1 MSPRSYPYSKG
12 KGRERMNL
20 VIAEKPSVA
29 KSIADVIGATSK
41 KDGYM
46 EGNDYLVTWCVGHL
60 VELASADFYDEK
72 YAKWKYEDL
81 PIFPKEWRYVISNG
95 KEKQMKIIG
104 ALMKQSDVTAII
116 AATDSGREGELI
128 FRLVYEKLGCN
139 KPIKRLWISSME
151 ESAITEGFK
160 NLHDGKEFELLYE
173 AALSRAKADWI
184 VGINATRLF
193 SVLYGQTLNIGRVM
207 SPTLAMIVEREAN
220 ISAFKPQP
228 FYTIQL
234 DCGDFI
240 LVSEKITDK
249 EMAETLYKGCDGQ
262 SIIIKEVENKEKIE
276 KPPKLYDLT
285 TLQREANRQ
294 LGFTAEQTLDYVQS
308 LYEKKLLT
316 YPRTDSRYLTE
327 DMKENTP
334 AVVEAV
340 AGFFM
345 LGNIQLPIYMEQ
357 VIDNSKVSDHH
368 AIIPTICVKDYDIY
382 SLPFGER
389 EILLLVALRLICA
402 VGESNRYKE
411 TTIRASCNNTI
422 FTAKGKVVISDGF
435 KAVEKNY
442 YASKK
447 EQVEKDKDKALPH
460 VAQGETFTPKAA
472 IKEGKT
478 TPPKY
483 FTDDT
488 LLSAMENANNALE
501 DINRKGI
508 GTPATRAGILEK
520 LIKTGFAERK
530 GNKKTKHFI
539 PTHKGISL
547 ITVLPEVIKSPQLTA
562 QWEEKLK
569 HIEHGELSSDDFLSE
584 IANMTEN
591 LVKTYEVIKGAD
603 ILFPSNSKG
612 EPIGK
617 CPRCGSGVKENKKGF
632 CCENKACS
640 FALWKENIFFTK
652 KKKKLTKTIA
662 VELLEKGK
670 AKLNGCYSERTGK
683 TYNAIVILDDTG
695 DKYVNFKME
704 FPTKKGDSNKK
715 SMK

>member
-1 MSPRSYPYSKG
+1 MSQGNYPCSKG
-12 KGRERMNL
+12 KGCEKVNL

-29 KSIADVIGATSK
+29 KSIADVICATSK

-46 EGNDYLVTWCVGHL
+46 EGNGYLVTWCVGHL
-60 VELASADFYDEK
+60 VELASADLYDKK
-72 YAKWKYEDL
+72 YARWKYEDL
-81 PIFPKEWRYVISNG
+81 PILPKEWIYVISKG
-95 KEKQMKIIG
+95 KEKQMEIIG
-104 ALMKQSDVTAII
+104 TLMKQNDVKSVI

-128 FRLVYEKLGCN
+128 FRLVYEKLNCN

-160 NLHDGKEFELLYE
+160 NLHDGKEYEPLYE

-207 SPTLAMIVEREAN
+207 SPTLAMIVEREAS
-220 ISAFKPQP
+220 ICAFKPQP
-228 FYTIQL
+228 FYKVEL
-234 DCGDFI
+234 DCGDFT
-240 LVSEKITDK
+240 LSSEKFIDK
-249 EMAETLYKGCDGQ
+249 EMAESLYKSCDGQ
-262 SIIIKEVENKEKIE
+262 SVIIKEVENKEKIE
-276 KPPKLYDLT
+276 RPPKLYDLT

-334 AVVEAV
+334 AVVEV
-340 AGFFM
+340 LAGFFG
-345 LGNIQLPIYMEQ
+345 LENIHSHVYIDQ

-368 AIIPTICVKDYDIY
+368 AIIPTIYAKGYDIY

-389 EILLLVALRLICA
+389 EIFLLVALRLICA
-402 VGESNRYKE
+402 VGESCRYSE
-411 TTIRASCNNTI
+411 TIIKASCNDTI
-422 FTAKGKVVISDGF
+422 FTAKGKVIISDGF
-435 KAVEKNY
+435 KAVEKKY

-447 EQVEKDKDKALPH
+447 EELEKDKDKALPNFIE
-460 VAQGETFTPKAA
+460 GETFIAKSA

-478 TPPKY
+478 TPSKH

-488 LLSAMENANNALE
+488 LLAAMENANNALE
-501 DINRKGI
+501 DIERKGI

-530 GNKKTKHFI
+530 GDKKTKHFI

-569 HIEHGELSSDDFLSE
+569 HIEDGKLSSDDFLVE
-584 IANMTEN
+584 IANMTKN

-603 ILFPSNSKG
+603 TLFPSNSKV
-612 EPIGK
+612 ESIGK

-632 CCENKACS
+632 CCENRACS
-640 FALWKENIFFTK
+640 FALWKENMFFTK

-670 AKLNGCYSERTGK
+670 TKLNGCYSEKTGK
-683 TYNAIVILDDTG
+683 TYDAIVILDDTG
-695 DKYVNFKME
+695 GRYVNFKME
-704 FPTKKGDSNKK
+704 FPTSKQ
-715 SMK
+715 

>member
-1 MSPRSYPYSKG
+1 
-12 KGRERMNL
+12 MNL
-20 VIAEKPSVA
+20 VITEKPSVA
-29 KSIADVIGATSK
+29 KSIADVMGANIK

-46 EGNDYLVTWCVGHL
+46 EGNGYLVTWCVGHL
-60 VELASADFYDEK
+60 VELASADLYDEK
-72 YAKWKYEDL
+72 YSKWRYDDL
-81 PIFPKEWRYVISNG
+81 PILPKEWIYVISKG
-95 KEKQMKIIG
+95 KERQIKTIG
-104 ALMKQSDVTAII
+104 TLMKQRNVKSII

-160 NLHDGKEFELLYE
+160 NLHDGKEYEPLYE

-207 SPTLAMIVEREAN
+207 SPTLVMIVERETS
-220 ISAFKPQP
+220 ISSFKPQP
-228 FYTIQL
+228 FYTVEL
-234 DCGDFI
+234 DCGNFT
-240 LVSEKITDK
+240 LSSEKLIDKKIT
-249 EMAETLYKGCDGQ
+249 ETLYKGCDGQ
-262 SIIIKEVENKEKIE
+262 SVIIKEVENKEKIE
-276 KPPKLYDLT
+276 MPPKLYDLT

-327 DMKENTP
+327 DMKANTP
-334 AVVEAV
+334 AVVEALV
-340 AGFFM
+340 GFFG
-345 LGNIQLPIYMEQ
+345 LENIHSHVYMDQ
-357 VIDNSKVSDHH
+357 VINNSKVSDHH
-368 AIIPTICVKDYDIY
+368 AIIPTIYAKGYDIY

-389 EILLLVALRLICA
+389 EIFLLVALRLICA
-402 VGESNRYKE
+402 VGENCRYSE
-411 TTIRASCNNTI
+411 TIIKASCNSTI
-422 FTAKGKVVISDGF
+422 FTAKGKAIISDGF
-435 KAVEKNY
+435 KAAEKKY

-447 EQVEKDKDKALPH
+447 EELEKDKVKALPH
-460 VAQGETFTPKAA
+460 LIEGETFIAKSA

-478 TPPKY
+478 SPPKH

-488 LLSAMENANNALE
+488 LLAAMENANNALE
-501 DINRKGI
+501 DTDRKGI

-530 GNKKTKHFI
+530 DDKKTKHFI

-569 HIEHGELSSDDFLSE
+569 HIEDGKLSSDDFLVE
-584 IANMTEN
+584 IANMTKN

-603 ILFPSNSKG
+603 TLFPSNSKV
-612 EPIGK
+612 ESIGK
-617 CPRCGSGVKENKKGF
+617 CPRCGSDVKENKKGF
-632 CCENKACS
+632 CCENKTCG
-640 FALWKENIFFTK
+640 FALWKESLFFTK

-670 AKLNGCYSERTGK
+670 TKLNGCYSEKTGK
-683 TYNAIVILDDTG
+683 TYDAIVILDDTG
-695 DKYVNFKME
+695 GRYVNFKME
-704 FPTKKGDSNKK
+704 FPTSKQ
-715 SMK
+715 

>member
-1 MSPRSYPYSKG
+1 MK
-12 KGRERMNL
+12 L
-20 VIAEKPSVA
+20 VITEKPSVA
-29 KSIADVIGATSK
+29 KSIADVIGATIK
-41 KDGYM
+41 KDGYL
-46 EGNDYLVTWCVGHL
+46 EGNGYLVTWCVGHL
-60 VELASADFYDEK
+60 VELASADLYDEK

-81 PIFPKEWRYVISNG
+81 PILPKEWIYAISKG

-104 ALMKQSDVTAII
+104 TLMKQSDVKSII
-116 AATDSGREGELI
+116 AATDAGREGELI

-160 NLHDGKEFELLYE
+160 KLHDGKEYEPLYE

-207 SPTLAMIVEREAN
+207 SPTLAMIVERESS
-220 ISAFKPQP
+220 ICAFKPQP
-228 FYTIQL
+228 FYKVEL
-234 DCGDFI
+234 DCGDFT
-240 LVSEKITDK
+240 LSSEKFIDK
-249 EMAETLYKGCDGQ
+249 EMAESLYKSCDGQ
-262 SIIIKEVENKEKIE
+262 SVIIKEVENKEKIE
-276 KPPKLYDLT
+276 RPPKLYDLT

-316 YPRTDSRYLTE
+316 YPRTDSLYLTE

-340 AGFFM
+340 AGFFG
-345 LGNIQLPIYMEQ
+345 LENIHSPVYIEQ

-368 AIIPTICVKDYDIY
+368 AIIPTIYAKGYDIY

-389 EILLLVALRLICA
+389 EIFLLVALRLICA
-402 VGESNRYKE
+402 VGESCRYSE
-411 TTIRASCNNTI
+411 TIIKASCNDTI
-422 FTAKGKVVISDGF
+422 FTAKGKVIISDGF
-435 KAVEKNY
+435 KTVEKKY

-447 EQVEKDKDKALPH
+447 EELEKDKDKALPNLIE
-460 VAQGETFTPKAA
+460 GETFIAKSA

-478 TPPKY
+478 TPSKH

-488 LLSAMENANNALE
+488 LLAAMENANNALE
-501 DINRKGI
+501 DIERKGI

-530 GNKKTKHFI
+530 GDKKMKHFI

-547 ITVLPEVIKSPQLTA
+547 ITVLPEVIKSPELTA

-569 HIEHGELSSDDFLSE
+569 HIENRKLSSDNFLTE
-584 IANMTEN
+584 IANMTKN

-603 ILFPSNSKG
+603 TLFPSNSKG
-612 EPIGK
+612 ESIGK
-617 CPRCGSGVKENKKGF
+617 CPRCGSDVKENKKGF
-632 CCENKACS
+632 CCENKTCG
-640 FALWKENIFFTK
+640 FALWKENMFFIK

-670 AKLNGCYSERTGK
+670 TKLNGCYSEKTGK
-683 TYNAIVILDDTG
+683 TYDAIVILDDTG
-695 DKYVNFKME
+695 GKYVNFKME
-704 FPTKKGDSNKK
+704 FPTNKQ
-715 SMK
+715 

>member
-12 KGRERMNL
+12 EGRERMNL

-29 KSIADVIGATSK
+29 KSIADVIGANSR

-46 EGNDYLVTWCVGHL
+46 EGNDYFVTWCVGHL
-60 VELASADFYDEK
+60 VEFASADYYDEK

-81 PIFPKEWRYVISNG
+81 PILPEEWRYVISKG

-104 ALMKQSDVTAII
+104 ALIKQSDVTTII

-249 EMAETLYKGCDGQ
+249 EMAETIYKGCDRK
-262 SIIIKEVENKEKIE
+262 SVIIKEVENKEKIE

-316 YPRTDSRYLTE
+316 I
-327 DMKENTP
+327 M
-334 AVVEAV
+334 
-340 AGFFM
+340 
-345 LGNIQLPIYMEQ
+345 
-357 VIDNSKVSDHH
+357 
-368 AIIPTICVKDYDIY
+368 
-382 SLPFGER
+382 
-389 EILLLVALRLICA
+389 
-402 VGESNRYKE
+402 
-411 TTIRASCNNTI
+411 
-422 FTAKGKVVISDGF
+422 
-435 KAVEKNY
+435 
-442 YASKK
+442 
-447 EQVEKDKDKALPH
+447 
-460 VAQGETFTPKAA
+460 
-472 IKEGKT
+472 
-478 TPPKY
+478 
-483 FTDDT
+483 
-488 LLSAMENANNALE
+488 
-501 DINRKGI
+501 
-508 GTPATRAGILEK
+508 
-520 LIKTGFAERK
+520 
-530 GNKKTKHFI
+530 
-539 PTHKGISL
+539 
-547 ITVLPEVIKSPQLTA
+547 
-562 QWEEKLK
+562 
-569 HIEHGELSSDDFLSE
+569 
-584 IANMTEN
+584 
-591 LVKTYEVIKGAD
+591 
-603 ILFPSNSKG
+603 
-612 EPIGK
+612 
-617 CPRCGSGVKENKKGF
+617 
-632 CCENKACS
+632 
-640 FALWKENIFFTK
+640 
-652 KKKKLTKTIA
+652 
-662 VELLEKGK
+662 
-670 AKLNGCYSERTGK
+670 
-683 TYNAIVILDDTG
+683 
-695 DKYVNFKME
+695 
-704 FPTKKGDSNKK
+704 
-715 SMK
+715 

>member
-29 KSIADVIGATSK
+29 KSIADVIGANSR

-46 EGNDYLVTWCVGHL
+46 EGNGYFVTWCVGHL

-81 PIFPKEWRYVISNG
+81 PILPEEWRYVISKG

-104 ALMKQSDVTAII
+104 ALIKQSDVTTII

-249 EMAETLYKGCDGQ
+249 KMAETIYKGCDRQ
-262 SIIIKEVENKEKIE
+262 SVIIKEVENKEKIE

-308 LYEKKLLT
+308 LYEKKFLT

-327 DMKENTP
+327 DMKENTL
-334 AVVEAV
+334 AVVEAI

-345 LGNIQLPIYMEQ
+345 LGNIQLPICMEQ

-368 AIIPTICVKDYDIY
+368 AIIPTICVKGYDIY

-411 TTIRASCNNTI
+411 TIIRASCNNTI
-422 FTAKGKVVISDGF
+422 FTSKGKVVISDGF

-447 EQVEKDKDKALPH
+447 EQVKKDKDKALPH
-460 VAQGETFTPKAA
+460 VAQGETFTAKAT

-501 DINRKGI
+501 DIDRKGI
-508 GTPATRAGILEK
+508 GTPATRAGILENSLRQDLQSVK
-520 LIKTGFAERK
+520 AIRK
-530 GNKKTKHFI
+530 Q
-539 PTHKGISL
+539 S
-547 ITVLPEVIKSPQLTA
+547 
-562 QWEEKLK
+562 
-569 HIEHGELSSDDFLSE
+569 
-584 IANMTEN
+584 
-591 LVKTYEVIKGAD
+591 
-603 ILFPSNSKG
+603 ILFL
-612 EPIGK
+612 PI
-617 CPRCGSGVKENKKGF
+617 RVF
-632 CCENKACS
+632 
-640 FALWKENIFFTK
+640 L
-652 KKKKLTKTIA
+652 
-662 VELLEKGK
+662 
-670 AKLNGCYSERTGK
+670 
-683 TYNAIVILDDTG
+683 
-695 DKYVNFKME
+695 
-704 FPTKKGDSNKK
+704 
-715 SMK
+715 

>member
-1 MSPRSYPYSKG
+1 
-12 KGRERMNL
+12 MNL

-46 EGNDYLVTWCVGHL
+46 EGNGYLVTWCVGHL

-81 PIFPKEWRYVISNG
+81 PILPEEWRYVISKG
-95 KEKQMKIIG
+95 KEKQMKIIS
-104 ALMKQSDVTAII
+104 ALMKQSDVTTII

-128 FRLVYEKLGCN
+128 YRLVYEKLGCN

-151 ESAITEGFK
+151 ESSITEGFI
-160 NLHDGKEFELLYE
+160 NLHDGKEYELLYE

-207 SPTLAMIVEREAN
+207 SPTLAMIVEREAS
-220 ISAFKPQP
+220 ISSFKSQP

-234 DCGDFI
+234 DCGDFT
-240 LVSEKITDK
+240 LVSEKFIDK
-249 EMAETLYKGCDGQ
+249 EMAETIYKGCDGQ
-262 SIIIKEVENKEKIE
+262 SVTIEEVEDKEKIE

-340 AGFFM
+340 AGLFL

-402 VGESNRYKE
+402 VGESSRYNE
-411 TTIRASCNNTI
+411 TIITASCNNTI
-422 FTAKGKVVISDGF
+422 FTAKGKAVISDGF
-435 KAVEKNY
+435 KAVEKKY

-447 EQVEKDKDKALPH
+447 EEVEKDKDKALPH
-460 VAQGETFTPKAA
+460 VTQGENFTAKAS

-478 TPPKY
+478 TPPKH

-501 DINRKGI
+501 DIDRKGI

-530 GNKKTKHFI
+530 GDKKTKHFV
-539 PTHKGISL
+539 PTNKGISL

-562 QWEEKLK
+562 QWEEKLRR
-569 HIEHGELSSDDFLSE
+569 IEHGELSSDDFLSE

-591 LVKTYEVIKGAD
+591 LVRTYEVIKGAD
-603 ILFPSNSKG
+603 VLFPSNSKG
-612 EPIGK
+612 ESIGK
-617 CPRCGSGVKENKKGF
+617 CPRCGSDVKENKKGF

-640 FALWKENIFFTK
+640 FALWKENMFFTK

-662 VELLEKGK
+662 IELLEKGK

-683 TYNAIVILDDTG
+683 TYDAIVILDDTG
-695 DKYVNFKME
+695 GKYVNFKME
-704 FPTKKGDSNKK
+704 FPTKKGGKK
-715 SMK
+715 

>member
-1 MSPRSYPYSKG
+1 VK
-12 KGRERMNL
+12 L
-20 VIAEKPSVA
+20 VITEKPSVG

-46 EGNDYLVTWCVGHL
+46 EGNGYLVTWCVGHL
-60 VELASADFYDEK
+60 VELASADLYDEK

-81 PIFPKEWRYVISNG
+81 PILPKEWIYVISKG

-104 ALMKQSDVTAII
+104 TLMKQSDVKSII
-116 AATDSGREGELI
+116 AATDAGREGELI

-160 NLHDGKEFELLYE
+160 NLHDGKEYEPLYE

-220 ISAFKPQP
+220 ISAFKAQP

-249 EMAETLYKGCDGQ
+249 EMAETIYKGCDRE
-262 SIIIKEVENKEKIE
+262 SVIIKEVENKEKIE
-276 KPPKLYDLT
+276 KAPKLYDLT

-340 AGFFM
+340 AGFFR
-345 LGNIQLPIYMEQ
+345 LENIQSPIYMDQ
-357 VIDNSKVSDHH
+357 VINNSKVSDHH
-368 AIIPTICVKDYDIY
+368 AIIPTIYAKDYDVY
-382 SLPFGER
+382 SLLYGER
-389 EILLLVALRLICA
+389 EIFLLVALRLVSA
-402 VGESNRYKE
+402 VGESCRYSE
-411 TTIRASCNNTI
+411 TIIKASCNDTI
-422 FTAKGKVVISDGF
+422 FTAKGKVIISDGF
-435 KAVEKNY
+435 KAVEKKY

-447 EQVEKDKDKALPH
+447 EELEKDKDKALPH
-460 VAQGETFTPKAA
+460 LNEGETFIAKSA

-478 TPPKY
+478 SPPKH

-488 LLSAMENANNALE
+488 LLAAMENANNALE
-501 DINRKGI
+501 DTDRKGI

-530 GNKKTKHFI
+530 GDKKIKHFI

-547 ITVLPEVIKSPQLTA
+547 ITVIPEVIKSPELTA

-569 HIEHGELSSDDFLSE
+569 RIENGKLSSNDFLTE
-584 IANMTEN
+584 IVNMTKN

-603 ILFPSNSKG
+603 TLFSSKSKG
-612 EPIGK
+612 KSIGK
-617 CPRCGSGVKENKKGF
+617 CPRCGSDVKENKKGF
-632 CCENKACS
+632 CCENKTCG
-640 FALWKENIFFTK
+640 FALWKENMFFIK
-652 KKKKLTKTIA
+652 KKKKLTKIIA

-670 AKLNGCYSERTGK
+670 AKLNGCYSEKTGK
-683 TYNAIVILDDTG
+683 TYDAIVILDDTG
-695 DKYVNFKME
+695 GKYVNFKME
-704 FPTKKGDSNKK
+704 FPTNKQ
-715 SMK
+715 